1 MFVFIILRFF
11 NLSKMLKKFE
21 DRILSG
27 LGVFVSGVK
36 VGLKIFIFI
45 DRYIFLFFKF
55 FIILLILYYLL
66 IK

>member
-21 DRILSG
+21 DRILFG
-27 LGVFVSGVK
+27 LGVFVLGVK